1 MPVKAFAKDG
11 MGVGRIVASAILTL
25 AGFGFAPHATQAST
39 IGTPPPEEDC
49 AYGTSANAVAEAD
62 LIMAGQ
68 LRLGTFAAVALPDD
82 PNWREAAFSG
92 DLNWLFNYHA
102 LRWVLP
108 LLQAGQE
115 VGGARYTE
123 RAAFLLRD
131 WITTNPRIGSPNA
144 MAWNDHATAWRASVL
159 ACAVST
165 IGSPSWLAA
174 GLTNHGQVLAGNLF
188 YVKHG
193 NHALNQ
199 NIGLLDIGCR
209 VANSSWK
216 TLAVSRLSVLI
227 KESVDAE
234 GVTNEQSI
242 EYAMYNYVHYGRALR
257 HLVNC
262 SLTVPSA
269 FSRIALMPDFLAY
282 ATNPDGRYE
291 QLGDSDLKRAQVIA
305 GTTAEYAATDGNSGP
320 RPNATIKRYAAGYLF
335 ARSGWGDA
343 RPFGHE
349 TLITLRFGPGKQALG
364 TGHGHAD
371 GGSITLSAHGRRL
384 LVDSGKYTYQR
395 GSWRNFFVGRS
406 AHNVVTVDGLTYD
419 AARSTKISTSTK
431 VTSLL
436 AVITNSG
443 YNGIAQRR
451 RVMWSRTGD
460 FLIVDD
466 TLSSPSIRTYRQTWH
481 LPFDAAP
488 TISGQRMDTQGEPSN
503 LAVIQLI
510 NKPVNRIV
518 AGATSPIQGW
528 ISNTYQVKVS
538 APVLEATLRARSARF
553 LTLLVPYV
561 GAMPTI
567 TARVVS
573 LSSSGYVVDVTIGS
587 RTERITVSATTSS
600 AVTR

>member
-1 MPVKAFAKDG
+1 VRVKAFAENE
-11 MGVGRIVASAILTL
+11 MRFGRIVASAILAL

-39 IGTPPPEEDC
+39 IGTPPPEGDC
-49 AYGTSANAVAEAD
+49 AYGTSANAVVAAD

-68 LRLGTFAAVALPDD
+68 VRLGTFTAVALPDD
-82 PNWREAAFSG
+82 PTWREAAFSG

-102 LRWVLP
+102 LRWLLP

-115 VGGARYTE
+115 AGGARYAE
-123 RAAFLLRD
+123 RAAFLLKD
-131 WITTNPRIGSPNA
+131 WIATNPRTGSPNA

-165 IGSPSWLAA
+165 FGSPSWLAT
-174 GLTNHGQVLAGNLF
+174 GLTNHGKVLASNAF

-199 NIGLLDIGCR
+199 NIGLVDIACR
-209 VANSSWK
+209 VGNPAWK
-216 TLAVSRLSVLI
+216 TLAASRLSVLI
-227 KESVDAE
+227 KESIDAE
-234 GVTNEQSI
+234 GATNEQSVH
-242 EYAMYNYVHYGRALR
+242 YALYNYDNYSRARR

-262 SLTVPSA
+262 GLTVPSA
-269 FSRIALMPDFLAY
+269 FSRIDLMPDFLAY

-291 QLGDSDLKRAQVIA
+291 QIGDSDLQMARAIV

-320 RPNATIKRYAAGYLF
+320 RPSATIKRYAAGYLF
-335 ARSGWGDA
+335 ARSGWGDT

-349 TLITLRFGPGKQALG
+349 TFITIRFGPGKKAGG
-364 TGHGHAD
+364 TGHAHAD
-371 GGSITLSAHGRRL
+371 GGSITMSAQGRRL
-384 LVDSGKYTYQR
+384 LVDPGKYTYQR

-419 AARSTKISTSTK
+419 ASRSTKISTSTK
-431 VTSLL
+431 TTSLL
-436 AVITNSG
+436 AVTTNTG
-443 YNGIAQRR
+443 YMGIAQRR

-466 TLSSPSIRTYRQTWH
+466 TLNSPSIRTYRQTWH

-488 TISGQRMDTQGEPSN
+488 TISGQRMDTHGEPSN

-510 NKPVNRIV
+510 NKPVSRIV
-518 AGATSPIQGW
+518 TGATSPIQGW
-528 ISNTYQVKVS
+528 ISSTYQAKVA

-561 GAMPTI
+561 GTMPTI
-567 TARVVS
+567 AARVVS

-600 AVTR
+600 TIAR